1 MKRFALGIRPLS
13 ERVAESLTNVLG
25 GKVHLRMKLC
35 GEPGGLQGDL
45 FPAVQFPSSLSLSHT
60 LIILYL
66 SLFRSFFTS
75 PMVSVCFIL
84 STYIWS
90 PSSDFILSVV
100 RWPGVGG
107 CKSLLTSNRLLI
119 SCSTGVSTSVT
130 LLEVP
135 WVIVAI
141 KLIIQRLID
150 QPKSTNLVKRANFT
164 VPSYP
169 IIVAAVSE
177 IIIVFL
183 Q

>member
-1 MKRFALGIRPLS
+1 MVGLWPWRGLHWASDHIPRGWLRVWRMSLE
-13 ERVAESLTNVLG
+13 ERCTWEWNSVESLVVY
-25 GKVHLRMKLC
+25 KEIYFR
-35 GEPGGLQGDL
+35 L
-45 FPAVQFPSSLSLSHT
+45 FNFLPLSLSLSHT

-107 CKSLLTSNRLLI
+107 RKSLLTSNWLLI

-135 WVIVAI
+135 WNKINN
-141 KLIIQRLID
+141 
-150 QPKSTNLVKRANFT
+150 PKVNWSAK
-164 VPSYP
+164 
-169 IIVAAVSE
+169 E
-177 IIIVFL
+177 
-183 Q
+183 